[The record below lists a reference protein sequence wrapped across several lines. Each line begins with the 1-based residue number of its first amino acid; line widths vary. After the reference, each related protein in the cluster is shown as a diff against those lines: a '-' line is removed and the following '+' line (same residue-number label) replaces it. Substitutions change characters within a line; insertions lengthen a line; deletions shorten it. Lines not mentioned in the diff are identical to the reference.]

1 MILISHFIET
11 FQWCACDALVV
22 VGCAG
27 VRIHVCGGGGGYKA
41 SLLSQRDVL
50 LTLSCLFKRFQ
61 NENVQYLEALPLTF
75 DFESFNE
82 MCPES

>member
-27 VRIHVCGGGGGYKA
+27 VRIHVCGGGGGYTA
-41 SLLSQRDVL
+41 SLLSQRDDL
-50 LTLSCLFKRFQ
+50 LTYPKLFA
-61 NENVQYLEALPLTF
+61 LEI
-75 DFESFNE
+75 SN
-82 MCPES
+82 